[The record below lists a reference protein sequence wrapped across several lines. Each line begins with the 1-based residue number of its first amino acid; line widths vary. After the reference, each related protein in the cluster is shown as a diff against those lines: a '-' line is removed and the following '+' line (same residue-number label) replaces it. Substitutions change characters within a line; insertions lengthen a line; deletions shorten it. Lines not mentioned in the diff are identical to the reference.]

1 MACLF
6 GHKWEGC
13 TCRKC
18 GKTRDMQ
25 HDFQPVPDR
34 CEEKCSRCGKTRPR
48 DHKFSLMKDRCF
60 EKCERC
66 GELREKHE
74 YKNGFCVRCGRQS
87 DRPFE
92 LYDLTP
98 QEKDA
103 TLNALDIAKSANK
116 DANLNS
122 VYDSARQQVNQRAL
136 GVTEV
141 AIVAM
146 ALINVSQAL
155 LQTAGQFTQS
165 NPQEALAR
173 MTLGLTM
180 QGALTKVNNQMTA
193 YNDEAAR
200 RNGSAEFDPFVRN
213 VFNNYDD
220 SLVLDETGQRWRSKI
235 NDDIDKLVAGGNPA
249 MIAMQRSMN
258 ACQSGTGNTYNE
270 HWWYG
275 ATNIVRIMGMFPS
288 DMAQDNLMSLLE
300 KNSNI
305 AEWFT
310 YVQKEAARVLADVG
324 TSRIVPRLE
333 TLLKNPFSMGPN
345 DALRAL
351 LKSLKENP
359 AEQGAEPQKVA
370 LDKSA
375 AGRDRF
381 KVYTGQ
387 GVCDACN
394 RPLGGVKA
402 WIVPNDVFY
411 ASPQWRELQKNNI
424 LKLTGVKG
432 TDADIARM
440 QAQDHSPGS
449 AICEHCIH
457 MFE

>member
-25 HDFQPVPDR
+25 HDFQPVPDKCQER
-34 CEEKCSRCGKTRPR
+34 CSHCGKTRPR
-48 DHKFSLMKDRCF
+48 DHKFSLMKDKCF

-92 LYDLTP
+92 LYDLTR

-103 TLNALDIAKSANK
+103 ILKALEIAKSANK
-116 DANLNS
+116 DANLNA
-122 VYDSARQQVNQRAL
+122 VYDSARQQVNQCEL
-136 GVTEV
+136 GVAEV
-141 AIVAM
+141 AIVVM
-146 ALINVSQAL
+146 ALVNVSQAL

-165 NPQEALAR
+165 NPQEAIAR
-173 MTLGLTM
+173 MTLGLAM
-180 QGALTKVNNQMTA
+180 QAALTKVNNQMTA

-200 RNGSAEFDPFVRN
+200 RNGSAEFDPCVRN

-235 NDDIDKLVAGGNPA
+235 NDDIDRLVAGGTPA
-249 MIAMQRSMN
+249 MIAMQRSMS
-258 ACQSGTGNTYNE
+258 ACQSGTGSTYNE

-288 DMAQDNLMSLLE
+288 EMAQDNLMSLLE

-333 TLLKNPFSMGPN
+333 TLLKHPFSMGPN

-359 AEQGAEPQKVA
+359 EGQGAGPQKVA
-370 LDKSA
+370 LDKPA

-381 KVYTGQ
+381 RVYTGQ

-394 RPLGGVKA
+394 RPLSGVKA

-411 ASPQWRELQKNNI
+411 ASPQWRQLQKNNI

>member
-25 HDFQPVPDR
+25 HDFQPVPDKCQER
-34 CEEKCSRCGKTRPR
+34 CSRCGKTRPR
-48 DHKFSLMKDRCF
+48 DHKFSLMKDKRF
-60 EKCERC
+60 EQCERC
-66 GELREKHE
+66 GEFREKHE
-74 YKNGFCVRCGRQS
+74 YKNGFCVRCGQQS

-92 LYDLTP
+92 LYDLTS

-103 TLNALDIAKSANK
+103 TLKALEIAKSANK

-122 VYDSARQQVNQRAL
+122 VYDSARQQVNQYAL
-136 GVTEV
+136 GVAEV

-146 ALINVSQAL
+146 ALVNVSQAL

-180 QGALTKVNNQMTA
+180 QAALTKVNNQMTA

-235 NDDIDKLVAGGNPA
+235 NDDIDRLVAGGNPA

-275 ATNIVRIMGMFPS
+275 ATNIVRIMGMFPYE
-288 DMAQDNLMSLLE
+288 MAQDNLMSLLE

-310 YVQKEAARVLADVG
+310 YVQKEAARVLGEVG

-345 DALRAL
+345 DALRSL

-359 AEQGAEPQKVA
+359 AGQGAGPQKVA
-370 LDKSA
+370 LDKPA
-375 AGRDRF
+375 TGRDRF
-381 KVYTGQ
+381 KLYTGQ

-394 RPLGGVKA
+394 RPLSGVKA

-424 LKLTGVKG
+424 FKLTGVKG